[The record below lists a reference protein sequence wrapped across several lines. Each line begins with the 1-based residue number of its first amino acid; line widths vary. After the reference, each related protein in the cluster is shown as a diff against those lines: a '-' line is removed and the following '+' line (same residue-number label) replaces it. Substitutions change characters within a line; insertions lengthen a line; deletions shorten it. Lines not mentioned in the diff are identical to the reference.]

1 MSDPPMKLFVNILLV
16 TLMLGFTALADAQDN
31 GESVTADAVAALEAE
46 LIEAA
51 GDDAAIAA
59 IIARETENG
68 NIDGLATAL
77 ASASKIVAQTDTT
90 AAAALVIQA
99 IDVAADASTEVQE
112 SVAEAASEVATAA
125 KENGQDTLAASI
137 EASVE
142 SSAEAAEAES
152 AAAEAEAAEA
162 EAAEAEAA
170 EAEAEAAEAEAAEA
184 EAAEAETADAEA
196 AAAETAAPEAP
207 ASGGVNCETA
217 SPADSACPN

>member
-1 MSDPPMKLFVNILLV
+1 MKLFVNILLV
-16 TLMLGFTALADAQDN
+16 TLMLGFTALADAQDS
-31 GESVTADAVAALEAE
+31 GESAAVTADAVAALEAE
-46 LIEAA
+46 LVEAA

-99 IDVAADASTEVQE
+99 IDVAEDASTAVQE

-162 EAAEAEAA
+162 EAEAAEAEAA

-184 EAAEAETADAEA
+184 ETAEAETAEA
-196 AAAETAAPEAP
+196 
-207 ASGGVNCETA
+207 
-217 SPADSACPN
+217 